1 MDIPS
6 TPPRRSFLYVPA
18 ARPDRFDKAAT
29 SGADMV
35 CVDLEDA
42 VAGEAKDRAREAAI
56 AWFAEPSRP
65 NGPERLVRIN
75 SIRTPA
81 GLADLSALAA
91 AKGGPDGVLLP
102 KVRAAEEVVIARDV
116 LMPAHPNIRLHV
128 QLETPEALEQVHAIA
143 RACPELASLV
153 FGGFDMAA
161 GLRVEP
167 AWDTLLYARQRLVHA
182 AAGAGIDLLDMPFFG
197 LDDETGLAREAE
209 AAARLGFTGKT
220 AIHPKQVDTIAK
232 AFSPSAAEIA
242 RARELIAKY
251 EAQDQAFVVIDG
263 VILEAPVLQRLY
275 RTLAIAERIG
285 A

>member
-1 MDIPS
+1 MKI

-18 ARPDRFDKAAT
+18 ARPERFAKAMQ

-42 VAGEAKDRAREAAI
+42 VAGEAKARARDAAL
-56 AWFAEPSRP
+56 AFFAEPV
-65 NGPERLVRIN
+65 GAGAPERLVRIN
-75 SIRTPA
+75 SLRTPA
-81 GLADLSALAA
+81 GLADLAALAGATA
-91 AKGGPDGVLLP
+91 APDGVLLP
-102 KVRAAEEVVIARDV
+102 KVTAAEEARIARDI
-116 LMPAHPNIRLHV
+116 LAPAHPGIRLHI
-128 QLETPEALEQVHAIA
+128 QMETTDALEHAHAIA
-143 RACPELASLV
+143 RACPEIASLV

-197 LDDETGLAREAE
+197 LDDAAGLAREAA
-209 AAARLGFTGKT
+209 AAARLGVTGKT
-220 AIHPKQVDTIAK
+220 AIHPKQVAAIAA
-232 AFSPSAAEIA
+232 AFSPSAEEIA
-242 RARELIAKY
+242 RARALIDKY

>member
-1 MDIPS
+1 MEIDA

-18 ARPDRFDKAAT
+18 ARPERFAKAMI

-42 VAGEAKDRAREAAI
+42 VAVDAKEAGRTASI
-56 AWFAEPSRP
+56 AFFGEPSTS
-65 NGPERLVRIN
+65 GVERLVRIN
-75 SIRTPA
+75 AIRTA
-81 GLADLSALAA
+81 EGLADLYAFAQAESA
-91 AKGGPDGVLLP
+91 PDGILLP
-102 KVRAAEEVVIARDV
+102 KVKSADEAEIALDV
-116 LMPAHPNIRLHV
+116 LAPKHPDVKIHV
-128 QLETPEALEQVHAIA
+128 QMETVEALEAAFVIA
-143 RACPELASLV
+143 NTPGVASLI

-167 AWDTLLYARQRLVHA
+167 VWDALLYARQRLVHA
-182 AAGAGIDLLDMPFFG
+182 AATAKIDLLDMPFFG
-197 LDDETGLAREAE
+197 LEDEAGLKREAE
-209 AAARLGFTGKT
+209 NAQKIGFTGKT
-220 AIHPKQVDTIAK
+220 CIHPKQVAAVNS

-242 RARELIAKY
+242 RARDLIAKF

-275 RTLAIAERIG
+275 RTIAIADRIG